1 MRFGDGATGCFGR
14 APHLQSTSLIALFA
28 SCSWAAGRWRAH
40 GKRLAALLAIS
51 ALNFALASGF
61 QASADDFQGLGTLGG
76 TNSYAVSVSA
86 DGTAVVGYSFVAG
99 DAAYHAFGW
108 SGGTMS
114 DLGTLGGT
122 YSYAYGVS
130 ANGAVVVGTSQTTG
144 NVTSQ
149 AFRWTAAN
157 GMQSIPNLLTAS
169 GVNIAGWSLT
179 DARGASSDGSVIVGN
194 GTNPSGNSEVWIA
207 RFSSQGSGLITTD
220 VAARSFSGNAA
231 MGQTGN
237 AAISGSLGTMN
248 EVATQ
253 THNSQASRNTPF
265 SVFGYSAYDS
275 DPSYSGTFG
284 ISLDLPDAMM
294 LGATLTA
301 SHIKTNMVYDGS
313 SNMLGGSFGA
323 FVARVPESYRLKLVT
338 A

>member
-1 MRFGDGATGCFGR
+1 MSD
-14 APHLQSTSLIALFA
+14 
-28 SCSWAAGRWRAH
+28 
-40 GKRLAALLAIS
+40 
-51 ALNFALASGF
+51 
-61 QASADDFQGLGTLGG
+61 LGTLGG
-76 TNSYAVSVSA
+76 TYSRAYGVSA
-86 DGTAVVGYSFVAG
+86 DGSVVVGDGATVG
-99 DAAYHAFGW
+99 DLAAHAFRW

-194 GTNPSGNSEVWIA
+194 GT
-207 RFSSQGSGLITTD
+207 
-220 VAARSFSGNAA
+220 
-231 MGQTGN
+231 
-237 AAISGSLGTMN
+237 
-248 EVATQ
+248 
-253 THNSQASRNTPF
+253 
-265 SVFGYSAYDS
+265 
-275 DPSYSGTFG
+275 
-284 ISLDLPDAMM
+284 
-294 LGATLTA
+294 
-301 SHIKTNMVYDGS
+301 
-313 SNMLGGSFGA
+313 
-323 FVARVPESYRLKLVT
+323 SYRLKLVT

>member
-1 MRFGDGATGCFGR
+1 
-14 APHLQSTSLIALFA
+14 
-28 SCSWAAGRWRAH
+28 
-40 GKRLAALLAIS
+40 
-51 ALNFALASGF
+51 
-61 QASADDFQGLGTLGG
+61 
-76 TNSYAVSVSA
+76 
-86 DGTAVVGYSFVAG
+86 
-99 DAAYHAFGW
+99 
-108 SGGTMS
+108 
-114 DLGTLGGT
+114 
-122 YSYAYGVS
+122 
-130 ANGAVVVGTSQTTG
+130 
-144 NVTSQ
+144 
-149 AFRWTAAN
+149 
-157 GMQSIPNLLTAS
+157 MQSIPNLLTAS